1 MRTLRRLLT
10 LGLAGVAAAAW
21 QPGAAAAEPGA
32 AGLAPC
38 RLEGVAHE
46 ALCGRVRRALDPLRP
61 DGAAIEVHY
70 AVLPALA
77 RQKKPDPVF
86 FFAGGPGQSAIA
98 LAGSVHRLLAR
109 LGTRRDLVLVD
120 QRGTGASAPLQCA
133 ELAPTA
139 PLAHSAVRAR
149 QLARL
154 AACRVA
160 LQRLPYGDLRQ
171 FTTWVAVQDV
181 DAVRTALGAGRINL
195 VGGSYGTR
203 AALEYLRQFPQAVR
217 RTVLDGAAPPDMV
230 LPASFSTDNQAALDA
245 LFAACDAEARC
256 RALHPGLRA
265 AWERL
270 LASLPREE
278 SVAQPLTGAIER
290 LVVDREFVL
299 ALVRAP
305 LYAPWVAAG
314 LPAAL
319 AAAADGRFDPLVGLA
334 SALGGGR
341 RALRPAEGM
350 HFSVVCAEDMPR
362 LSGATDAPG
371 ADFGTGFADL
381 YRSACADWPR
391 GAVPAAFYTLPPAPS
406 ATLVLSGGADPATP
420 PRHGEHV
427 VRALGAKARHVVVP
441 AAGHG
446 TLALPC
452 MGDVVFRFIDA
463 EDDAAA
469 LAVDAGCARALPRP
483 GVFVPLGAAS
493 GAAAPP

>member
-1 MRTLRRLLT
+1 MRGAHRLL
-10 LGLAGVAAAAW
+10 LPALAAAAALAG
-21 QPGAAAAEPGA
+21 QPGAAAESGA
-32 AGLAPC
+32 PALAPC
-38 RLEGVAHE
+38 RLEGVAHD
-46 ALCGRVRRALDPLRP
+46 ALCGRVRRALDPRRP
-61 DGAAIEVHY
+61 EGASIEVHY

-86 FFAGGPGQSAIA
+86 FFAGGPGQSAVA
-98 LAGSVHRLLAR
+98 LAGSVQRLLAR
-109 LGTRRDLVLVD
+109 LGTRRDLVFVD
-120 QRGTGASAPLQCA
+120 QRGTGASAPLQCP

-139 PLAHSAVRAR
+139 PLAQSAERAR

-154 AACRVA
+154 AACRMA
-160 LQRLPYGDLRQ
+160 LQALSYGDLRQ
-171 FTTWVAVQDV
+171 FTTWIAMQDV
-181 DAVRTALGAGRINL
+181 DAVRVALGAGRINL

-230 LPASFSTDNQAALDA
+230 LPASFSSDNQAALDA
-245 LFAACDAEARC
+245 LFAACEAEARC
-256 RALHPGLRA
+256 LALYPGLRA
-265 AWERL
+265 TWQRL
-270 LASLPREE
+270 LASLPHEA
-278 SVAQPLTGAIER
+278 SMAQPLTGAIER
-290 LVVDREFVL
+290 FVVDREFVL
-299 ALVRAP
+299 SLVRAP

-319 AAAADGRFDPLVGLA
+319 AAAADGRFDALVGLA

-341 RALRPAEGM
+341 RALRLAEGM

-362 LSGATDAPG
+362 LSGASDAPG

-391 GAVPAAFYTLPPAPS
+391 GAVPAAFYTLAPASS

-452 MGDVVFRFIDA
+452 MGEVVFRFIDA

-469 LAVDAGCARALPRP
+469 LAVDAGCARTLPRP
-483 GVFVPLGAAS
+483 GVFAPPGAAS
-493 GAAAPP
+493 GAAARP